1 MNLLSSSKCSM
12 SGQASIKYTV
22 IICGLGVVMT
32 LLAGIAGA
40 DTIHMKDGRT
50 LEGTIVSQDESAVV
64 IDTMVSGIRASGLSL
79 PMADVERIETGS
91 VSDAY
96 FTEEPAP
103 PSRSADAVNIQDRS
117 GLYLVV
123 PIQGELG
130 TDVVA
135 GGITRAIAYAK
146 RYRIPRLV
154 FVVDSPGGNLDEV
167 LMISRVMQRDHRPLS
182 FHAVIRRCQGA
193 ALAIPLMCETLHV
206 EPGAVIGDTEQ
217 ALGAGSQQFGDEDEQ
232 VLRTELAR
240 RAYEYAV
247 SQGSPGVIVR
257 AMLDPLEELSVW
269 TQPDGESGMARSL
282 PEDVPAENV
291 IFTTKAGEM
300 LVLDYD
306 QIVALGIPSLTDGI
320 GNMGYAL
327 DIQNWQAESS
337 YGEDTM
343 AQLADLRRKQQ
354 ASEDAQFK
362 EKLKSNLLR
371 RETTQA
377 SIENSIKQAKSWDP
391 TNGDYATYTKR
402 YGWGQGWGRY
412 RDENYVAPGTTLTRD
427 SREEWQRRSDLTL
440 GYLRKAAKACKSMK
454 RLDAMAI
461 KLGLEPTYREGE
473 LDTMIQ
479 DMDVKYRFV
488 EDERNRRSR

>member
-1 MNLLSSSKCSM
+1 
-12 SGQASIKYTV
+12 
-22 IICGLGVVMT
+22 
-32 LLAGIAGA
+32 
-40 DTIHMKDGRT
+40 
-50 LEGTIVSQDESAVV
+50 
-64 IDTMVSGIRASGLSL
+64 
-79 PMADVERIETGS
+79 
-91 VSDAY
+91 
-96 FTEEPAP
+96 
-103 PSRSADAVNIQDRS
+103 
-117 GLYLVV
+117 
-123 PIQGELG
+123 LG

-146 RYRIPRLV
+146 RYRIPHLV
-154 FVVDSPGGNLDEV
+154 FVVDSPGGSLDEA
-167 LMISRVMQRDHRPLS
+167 LMISRVMQQDHRPLS

-193 ALAIPLMCETLHV
+193 ALAIPLLCETLHV

-269 TQPDGESGMARSL
+269 KQPDGEPGLARSL

-300 LVLDYD
+300 LVLEYD

-327 DIQNWQAESS
+327 DIQNWQAESN
-337 YGEDTM
+337 YGEETM

-354 ASEDAQFK
+354 ASKDAQFK

-391 TNGDYATYTKR
+391 TKGDYATYTKR

-412 RDENYVAPGTTLTRD
+412 RDEDYVAPGTTLTRD

-454 RLDAMAI
+454 RLDTMAI
-461 KLGLEPTYREGE
+461 KLGLEPTYREDE

-488 EDERNRRSR
+488 EDQRNRRSQ